1 MKEFFGT
8 KKAIIVLNFVK
19 YIFFFACLYLFSIGG
34 VRGEIFP
41 FAFSFFIALC
51 WCDQNVFIVGGLF
64 TLASVLANFSIAS
77 LLSSLF
83 CVFVIAICYY
93 VHKKLHAKIPLV
105 LIGIYAVL
113 SQAVFMY
120 FNLTNINQ
128 IVPTLMHLVLGEL
141 FMFASINIFKT
152 LLVKG
157 VGLKLTI
164 DECICVCSFFVAIA
178 AGLGAIDILGFL
190 PLNIVAVFVIL
201 LSTFIYYS
209 SSVPIIVGLSFGLG
223 YALQTGSLQ
232 MLAIF
237 GALSL
242 CSVAFKS
249 TSKYFSV
256 LAIIICDIVLG
267 LYFNAYDYYTYK
279 VLVSTILGEVLF
291 MCISNSTLS
300 FMKAVI
306 GEKNSTVALRGMVN
320 RSRDNLCKK
329 MYNLSEVFDEM
340 DRAFKSTIRGLLPA
354 AEAKQMLK
362 EELLSKVCSDCP
374 EKHRCHRVLSKETNE
389 TIDTIISAGLDR
401 GKVTLL
407 DIPPFLSS
415 RCSKTNIILGT
426 INQLLSSYKQYTYCV
441 SSIDTSK
448 ALIAEEFKGV
458 SKLLQKLANQ
468 TKELV
473 TFDEEF
479 EQKLIEELNYANI
492 VLPEAYVYE
501 RDGKTTSCT
510 LTVKNTDLD
519 NPKLLGTLS
528 KNFGTKMALTSSEAS
543 SVPGYTIANFAEAPR
558 YECIF
563 GSSGTNKFGNN
574 VSGDSYSFLR
584 LSGNKIL
591 LAVCDGMGSG
601 EDAQKM
607 SDTTVSLIENFYK
620 ADFDDETILSSVN
633 KLLSMQMTDNY
644 SALDICVLNLSNALA
659 DFVKVGAPAGFVK
672 HKDSTEVLRG
682 AGALPIGILQEI
694 KPSINKKVLEAND
707 IIIMCSDGVID
718 AFEEEDKLKNYINN
732 LTISNPQ
739 EIADMIVNE
748 AIYLNQSEPRDDMT
762 CLCARIYVNL

>member
-8 KKAIIVLNFVK
+8 KKGIIFLNIIK
-19 YIFFFACLYLFSIGG
+19 YIFFFICLYLFSIGG
-34 VRGEIFP
+34 IRGEIFP
-41 FAFSFFIALC
+41 FAFAFFIALC
-51 WCDQNVFIVGGLF
+51 WCDQNVFVVGTLF
-64 TLASVLANFSIAS
+64 SLASVLANFSLAS

-83 CVFVIAICYY
+83 CVFVIATSYY
-93 VHKKLHAKIPLV
+93 VHKRFHARIPL
-105 LIGIYAVL
+105 LLLGIYAVL

-128 IVPTLMHLVLGEL
+128 IVPTLMHIVLGEL

-152 LLVKG
+152 LLIKG

-164 DECICVCSFFVAIA
+164 DECICVCAFFVALST
-178 AGLGAIDILGFL
+178 GLSAIDIFGFL
-190 PLNIVAVFVIL
+190 PLNLVAVFVIL
-201 LSTFIYYS
+201 LSTYVYNS
-209 SSVPIIVGLSFGLG
+209 SSVPIVVALSFGLG
-223 YALQTGSLQ
+223 NALQTGSIL
-232 MLAIF
+232 MMAIF
-237 GALSL
+237 GVLALS
-242 CSVAFKS
+242 SVAFKS

-256 LAIIICDIVLG
+256 MAIIICDVVLG
-267 LYFNAYDYYTYK
+267 LYFNAYGDYTYK
-279 VLVSTILGEVLF
+279 ILVSTILGEVLF
-291 MCISNSTLS
+291 LCISNSTLN
-300 FMKAVI
+300 FMKAVF

-340 DRAFKSTIRGLLPA
+340 DRSFKSTIRGLLPA

-362 EELLSKVCSDCP
+362 EELLSKVCFDCP

-389 TIDTIISAGLDR
+389 TLDAIISAGLDR

-415 RCSKTNIILGT
+415 RCAKTNIILGT
-426 INQLLSSYKQYTYCV
+426 INQLLTSYKQYTYCV
-441 SSIDTSK
+441 SSVDTSK

-473 TFDEEF
+473 TFDEEL
-479 EQKLIEELNYANI
+479 EQKLVEELNYANI
-492 VLPEAYVYE
+492 MLAEAYVYE

-510 LTVKNTDLD
+510 LTIRNSDLD
-519 NPKLLGTLS
+519 NSKLLSVLT
-528 KNFGTKMALTSSEAS
+528 KNFGTKMALTSSESS

-563 GSSGTNKFGNN
+563 GSSGTNKFGNT
-574 VSGDSYSFLR
+574 VSGDSYSYLR

-601 EDAQKM
+601 EEAQKM
-607 SDTTVSLIENFYK
+607 SDTTISLIENFYK

-644 SALDICVLNLSNALA
+644 SALDICVLDLSNALA

-672 HKDSTEVLRG
+672 HKESVEVLRG
-682 AGALPIGILQEI
+682 SGALPIGILKEI

-707 IIIMCSDGVID
+707 IIILCSDGVID

-732 LTISNPQ
+732 LTITNPQ

-762 CLCARIYVNL
+762 CLCARIYVNI